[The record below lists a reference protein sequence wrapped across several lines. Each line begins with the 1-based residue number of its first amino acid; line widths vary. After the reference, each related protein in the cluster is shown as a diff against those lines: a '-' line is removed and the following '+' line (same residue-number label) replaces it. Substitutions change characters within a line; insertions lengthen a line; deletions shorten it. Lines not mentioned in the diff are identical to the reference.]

1 MAMAMGMAM
10 AMAMATTP
18 TTARTATAATRIE
31 AALAK
36 PAVVVEASPD
46 TPLVWFDI
54 AIRGG
59 AALDPSGVEGL
70 HRHAAL
76 LARRGAGGRD
86 RAALDDVL
94 DGLGAALDISVSR
107 DSVALSGLA
116 LSRHLDA
123 VIDLAADVLA
133 DPTFSPDEH
142 ARLLR
147 ETPQVLDEIRDDDSA
162 LATRWFDWLCCPGH
176 AYGRTSLGT
185 EASLGRIERDA
196 AIACWRREVVADN
209 LVIGLAGDV
218 NEASA
223 RRIVTRLTERLPPTG
238 AVDLALQA
246 PAGPTPGRR
255 VILVDKPDRTQ
266 AQLRIGHLSARYGG
280 PDTAELA
287 IAEAVFGGMFSSRL
301 MQEIR
306 VKRGWSYGA
315 GCALRRSR
323 LPHWFEIWMA
333 AAIDV
338 AGPAVAL
345 TLELLADYAA
355 RGPTDDEVDFARSYL
370 VGAMPFHVAT
380 ARQRMQLAVRDA
392 VFDLP
397 AGFTARLPEALAQL
411 AAADVRAACR
421 RQLRPEDIVTVAV
434 TTAEQAGPALASV
447 GAGPLTVVAH
457 DQY

>member
-1 MAMAMGMAM
+1 MAE
-10 AMAMATTP
+10 P
-18 TTARTATAATRIE
+18 
-31 AALAK
+31 
-36 PAVVVEASPD
+36 VVIVEPSPD

-59 AALDPSGVEGL
+59 ASTDPRGVEGL

-76 LARRGAGGRD
+76 LARRGAGRRD
-86 RAALDDVL
+86 RAELDDTL
-94 DGLGAALDISVSR
+94 DALGAALDVGVSR
-107 DSVALSGLA
+107 DAVSVSGLA
-116 LSRHLDA
+116 LSRHLDG
-123 VIDLAADVLA
+123 VVELAADILA
-133 DPTFSPDEH
+133 APRFSPDEH

-147 ETPQVLDEIRDDDSA
+147 ETPQVLDELRDDDNA

-176 AYGRTSLGT
+176 PYGRTPLGT
-185 EASLGRIERDA
+185 EASLERIEHAA
-196 AIACWRREVVADN
+196 AIACWRREVVTDN
-209 LVIGLAGDV
+209 LVIGLAGDID
-218 NEASA
+218 EASA
-223 RRIVTRLTERLPPTG
+223 ERVVARLTERLPATSVRGP
-238 AVDLALQA
+238 ALEA
-246 PAGPTPGRR
+246 PSAAAPHRR

-266 AQLRIGHLSARYGG
+266 AQLRIGHLAARYGD
-280 PDTAELA
+280 PDTAALA
-287 IAEAVFGGMFSSRL
+287 VAEAVFGGMFSSRL

-345 TLELLADYAA
+345 TLDLFADYAA
-355 RGPTDDEVDFARSYL
+355 HGPTDDEVDFARSYL

-397 AGFTARLPEALAQL
+397 AGFTARLPEALGAL
-411 AAADVRAACR
+411 AASDVRAACR
-421 RQLRPEDIVTVAV
+421 RHLRPDDTVIVAV
-434 TTAEQAGPALASV
+434 TTAEHAGSALADA
-447 GAGPLTVVAH
+447 GAGTLTVVDH
-457 DQY
+457 DEY

>member
-1 MAMAMGMAM
+1 MAM
-10 AMAMATTP
+10 
-18 TTARTATAATRIE
+18 TR
-31 AALAK
+31 
-36 PAVVVEASPD
+36 PVVIVEPSPD
-46 TPLVWFDI
+46 TPLVWFEI

-59 AALDPSGVEGL
+59 AALDPPGIEGL

-86 RAALDDVL
+86 RAALDDTL

-107 DSVALSGLA
+107 DAVSLSGLA

-123 VIDLAADVLA
+123 VIGLAADVLA
-133 DPTFSPDEH
+133 EPAFSADEH

-185 EASLGRIERDA
+185 EASLALIEREA
-196 AIACWRREVVADN
+196 AVACWRREVVADN

-218 NEASA
+218 DEATA
-223 RRIVTRLTERLPPTG
+223 ARIVTRLTERLPRSG
-238 AVDLALQA
+238 SLDVSLDA
-246 PAGPTPGRR
+246 PAAPLPGRR

-266 AQLRIGHLSARYGG
+266 AQLRIGHLAARYGG

-287 IAEAVFGGMFSSRL
+287 VAEAVFGGMFSSRL

-345 TLELLADYAA
+345 TLELFADYAA
-355 RGPTDDEVDFARSYL
+355 RGPTDDEVDFARRYL

-397 AGFTARLPEALAQL
+397 AGFTARLPEALAAL
-411 AAADVRAACR
+411 AASDVRAACQ
-421 RQLRPEDIVTVAV
+421 RQLRPDEIVTVAV
-434 TTAEQAGPALASV
+434 TTAEQAGSALAQA
-447 GAGPLTVVAH
+447 GAGALTVVAH

>member
-1 MAMAMGMAM
+1 MRDPMTSEPM
-10 AMAMATTP
+10 
-18 TTARTATAATRIE
+18 II
-31 AALAK
+31 
-36 PAVVVEASPD
+36 VEPSPD
-46 TPLVWFDI
+46 TPLVWFEI

-59 AALDPSGVEGL
+59 AGLDPRGVEGL
-70 HRHAAL
+70 HRHAGL

-86 RAALDDVL
+86 RAQLDDALDS
-94 DGLGAALDISVSR
+94 LGAALDISVSR
-107 DSVALSGLA
+107 DAVSLSGLA

-123 VIDLAADVLA
+123 VIELAADVLA
-133 DPTFSPDEH
+133 APRFAGDEH

-176 AYGRTSLGT
+176 PYGRTSLGT
-185 EASLGRIERDA
+185 EASLLRIERDA
-196 AIACWRREVVADN
+196 AVATWQREVVAQN

-218 NEASA
+218 DEANA
-223 RRIVTRLTERLPPTG
+223 RRIAARLTERLPATSPG
-238 AVDLALQA
+238 DAVRDVHDA
-246 PAGPTPGRR
+246 PAAPPPGRR

-266 AQLRIGHLSARYGG
+266 AQLRLGHQAARYGG
-280 PDTAELA
+280 SDTAELA
-287 IAEAVFGGMFSSRL
+287 VAEAVFGGMFCSRL

-345 TLELLADYAA
+345 TLELFADYAA
-355 RGPTDDEVDFARSYL
+355 HGPTDDEIDFARSYL

-411 AAADVRAACR
+411 AADDVRAACR
-421 RQLRPEDIVTVAV
+421 RQLRPDAVVTVAV
-434 TTAEQAGPALASV
+434 TTADQAGAALEQA

>member
-1 MAMAMGMAM
+1 MAM
-10 AMAMATTP
+10 
-18 TTARTATAATRIE
+18 TR
-31 AALAK
+31 
-36 PAVVVEASPD
+36 PVVIVEPSPD
-46 TPLVWFDI
+46 TPLVWFEI

-59 AALDPSGVEGL
+59 AALDPPGIEGL

-86 RAALDDVL
+86 RAALDDTL

-107 DSVALSGLA
+107 DAVSLSGLA

-123 VIDLAADVLA
+123 VIGLAADVLA
-133 DPTFSPDEH
+133 EPAFSADEH

-185 EASLGRIERDA
+185 EASLALIEREA
-196 AIACWRREVVADN
+196 AVACWRREVVADN

-218 NEASA
+218 DEAA
-223 RRIVTRLTERLPPTG
+223 AARIVTRLTERLPRSSSLD
-238 AVDLALQA
+238 VSLDA
-246 PAGPTPGRR
+246 PAAPLPGRR

-266 AQLRIGHLSARYGG
+266 AQLRIGHLAARYGG

-287 IAEAVFGGMFSSRL
+287 VAEAVFGGMFSSRL

-345 TLELLADYAA
+345 TLELFADYAA
-355 RGPTDDEVDFARSYL
+355 RGPTDDEVDFARRYL

-397 AGFTARLPEALAQL
+397 AGFTARLPEALAAL
-411 AAADVRAACR
+411 AASDVRAACQ
-421 RQLRPEDIVTVAV
+421 RQLRPDEIVTVAV
-434 TTAEQAGPALASV
+434 TTAEQAGAALAQA
-447 GAGPLTVVAH
+447 GAGALTVVAH

>member
-1 MAMAMGMAM
+1 MTDRG
-10 AMAMATTP
+10 P
-18 TTARTATAATRIE
+18 TVI
-31 AALAK
+31 
-36 PAVVVEASPD
+36 VEPSPD

-59 AALDPSGVEGL
+59 AALDPHGVEGL

-86 RAALDDVL
+86 RSELDSTL
-94 DGLGAALDISVSR
+94 DGLGASIDVAVSR
-107 DSVALSGLA
+107 DAVALSGLA
-116 LSRHLDA
+116 LARHLDA
-123 VIDLAADVLA
+123 VIDLAVDVLA
-133 DPTFSPDEH
+133 APALSPDEH

-185 EASLGRIERDA
+185 EASLDRIERGA
-196 AIACWRREVVADN
+196 AVACWRREVVADN
-209 LVIGLAGDV
+209 LVIGLAGDID
-218 NEASA
+218 ETSA
-223 RRIVTRLTERLPPTG
+223 GRIVTRLTERLPAT
-238 AVDLALQA
+238 AARDVLREVTVA
-246 PAGPTPGRR
+246 PPPGRR

-266 AQLRIGHLSARYGG
+266 AQLRLGHLAARYGG

-287 IAEAVFGGMFSSRL
+287 VAEAVLGGMFSSRL

-370 VGAMPFHVAT
+370 IGAMPFHVAT

-397 AGFTARLPEALAQL
+397 VGFTARLPEALAAL

-421 RQLRPEDIVTVAV
+421 RQLRPDDVVTVAV
-434 TTAEQAGPALASV
+434 TTAEQAGEALELA
-447 GAGPLTVVAH
+447 GAGPLAVVAH

>member
-1 MAMAMGMAM
+1 MPAIAEVSMAGK
-10 AMAMATTP
+10 P
-18 TTARTATAATRIE
+18 TVI
-31 AALAK
+31 
-36 PAVVVEASPD
+36 VEPSPD
-46 TPLVWFDI
+46 TPLVWFDV

-59 AALDPSGVEGL
+59 AATDPRGVEGL

-76 LARRGAGGRD
+76 LARRGAGSRD
-86 RAALDDVL
+86 RAALDETL
-94 DGLGAALDISVSR
+94 DSLGAALDVGVSR
-107 DSVALSGLA
+107 DAVSISGLSLA
-116 LSRHLDA
+116 RHLDA
-123 VIDLAADVLA
+123 VVELAADILA
-133 DPTFSPDEH
+133 EPRFDPDEH

-185 EASLGRIERDA
+185 EASLVRIERSA
-196 AIACWRREVVADN
+196 AIECWRREVVAGN
-209 LVIGLAGDV
+209 LVIGLAGDID
-218 NEASA
+218 ESSA
-223 RRIVTRLTERLPPTG
+223 ERVVHRLTERLPQLVRRDVTLEVP
-238 AVDLALQA
+238 AAA
-246 PAGPTPGRR
+246 PPGRR

-266 AQLRIGHLSARYGG
+266 AQIRIGHLAERYGD

-333 AAIDV
+333 ASIDV
-338 AGPAVAL
+338 AGSAVAL
-345 TLELLADYAA
+345 TLDLFADYAA
-355 RGPTDDEVDFARSYL
+355 HGPTDDEVDFARSYL

-397 AGFTARLPEALAQL
+397 AGFTAKLPEALGAL
-411 AAADVRAACR
+411 AGADVRAACK
-421 RQLRPEDIVTVAV
+421 RQLRPDDAVTVAV
-434 TTAEQAGPALASV
+434 TTAEQAGRAVANA
-447 GAGPLTVVAH
+447 GAGTLTVVDH
-457 DQY
+457 DEY

>member
-1 MAMAMGMAM
+1 MPNDPM
-10 AMAMATTP
+10 
-18 TTARTATAATRIE
+18 II
-31 AALAK
+31 
-36 PAVVVEASPD
+36 VEPSPD
-46 TPLVWFDI
+46 TPLVWFEI

-59 AALDPSGVEGL
+59 VALDPAGVEGL

-86 RAALDDVL
+86 RAQLDDVL

-107 DSVALSGLA
+107 DAVSLSGLA
-116 LSRHLDA
+116 LARHLDA
-123 VIDLAADVLA
+123 VIDVAADVLA
-133 DPTFSPDEH
+133 DPGFSPDEH

-185 EASLGRIERDA
+185 EASLARIERDA
-196 AIACWRREVVADN
+196 AIAVWRREVAADN

-218 NEASA
+218 DEASA
-223 RRIVTRLTERLPPTG
+223 RRIVGRLTERLPASGPRD
-238 AVDLALQA
+238 AAIEVPAA
-246 PAGPTPGRR
+246 PPPGRR
-255 VILVDKPDRTQ
+255 MILVDKPDRTQ
-266 AQLRIGHLSARYGG
+266 AQLRIGHLAARYGG

-345 TLELLADYAA
+345 TLDLFADYAA
-355 RGPTDDEVDFARSYL
+355 HGPTDDEVDFARSYL
-370 VGAMPFHVAT
+370 IGAMPFHVAT

-392 VFDLP
+392 VFGLP
-397 AGFTARLPEALAQL
+397 AGFTARLPEALSAL
-411 AAADVRAACR
+411 AAGDVRDACR
-421 RQLRPEDIVTVAV
+421 RQIRPDAAVTVAV
-434 TTAEQAGPALASV
+434 TTADQAGDALAQA